1 LQRGVLAVLGTT
13 LVVAGLQA
21 TGSAVATVQVAD
33 GTAWLTNSP
42 RGTLVQVSSASE
54 AATATVD
61 VATSGD
67 NLVTTQD
74 GHSALVLNRSTGE
87 IGRVDGALLRYSPQE
102 SVPGSSADLQLV
114 SGGARAYV
122 LDASQ
127 GHVRTYDSSDL
138 SLVKDLP
145 LAPGPTTA
153 RPAGATASTASTAS
167 RSWRPDRAP
176 RTVATPCSRSRPPR
190 AG

>member
-1 LQRGVLAVLGTT
+1 MRVHASATTWVQRGVLAVLGTT

-61 VATSGD
+61 VAAAGD
-67 NLVTTQD
+67 NLVARQD

-87 IGRVDGALLRYSPQE
+87 IGKVDGALLRYTPQE
-102 SVPGSSADLQLV
+102 SCPDRPPTCSSWPAA
-114 SGGARAYV
+114 SAPTCSTPARAMC
-122 LDASQ
+122 A
-127 GHVRTYDSSDL
+127 
-138 SLVKDLP
+138 
-145 LAPGPTTA
+145 PTTA
-153 RPAGATASTASTAS
+153 ATCP
-167 RSWRPDRAP
+167 W
-176 RTVATPCSRSRPPR
+176 
-190 AG
+190 